1 MAIITFLT
9 DNITIEVEP
18 GTSLQMAVEKAGA
31 CLPFSC
37 RMGSCGTCRCV
48 VVQGIE
54 NVNPLTEAESD
65 LFESLTS
72 VGRHER
78 LGCQIVVHGDVS
90 IRA

>member
-1 MAIITFLT
+1 MATITFLT
-9 DNITIEVEP
+9 DNITVEVDP
-18 GTSLQMAVEKAGA
+18 GTSLQAAVEKAGA
-31 CLPFSC
+31 RLPFSC

-54 NVNPLTEAESD
+54 HVNPLTEAESD